1 MAHGPSKD
9 TTHTHTE
16 SQIYDLAH
24 DDTNAIHD
32 DESGEISALTEKTG
46 VVGNDLLLMEDSAA
60 SFAKKKITIANAGF
74 GSADIVHVESSL
86 GINVATDP
94 ETLISASVTAAAGDV
109 YFIRAYGTITNTD
122 SLNARQFTMY
132 HDIGTS
138 TDPGTST
145 AYDKTAN
152 STASFHY
159 DGWVVVESTSDTY
172 CHGMMYAEEGNQ
184 VSGTGYAVSNSLGQL
199 YEIHYNTDKTGS
211 TTINL
216 RCASEVAT
224 DFDIDI
230 YACIIRKVAQ

>member
-1 MAHGPSKD
+1 MAHGPTKD

-24 DDTNAIHD
+24 DDTTAIHD
-32 DESGEISALTEKTG
+32 DESGEISALTEKTSP
-46 VVGNDLLLMEDSAA
+46 VGGDLLLMEDSAA

-94 ETLISASVTAAAGDV
+94 ETLISASVTAAVGDV
-109 YFIRAYGTITNTD
+109 YYIMAYGTITNTD
-122 SLNARQFTMY
+122 AIAAKQFTMY

-145 AYDKTAN
+145 AYDKSAN
-152 STASFHY
+152 GTASFHY
-159 DGWVVVESTSDTY
+159 EGYTVIESTSDCY
-172 CHGMMYAEEGNQ
+172 NHGMLYSEPDNHTSGTATG
-184 VSGTGYAVSNSLGQL
+184 VSGGYGQL
-199 YEIHYNTDKTGS
+199 YEVHYNTDKTGS

-216 RCASEVAT
+216 RCASETAT

-230 YACIIRKVAQ
+230 YACVIRKVAQ